1 MLALTPPA
9 EYLLAA
15 GAAVAGLFTFPEPAE
30 ARIVYTPARKN
41 IVCHGTDGGCHGT
54 INLNLNHGR
63 GADFRLLCSST
74 PYARGLWVTLVN
86 SKNRVW
92 TTPGYQRGA
101 AAALSSGALI
111 QSGSKFRA
119 TQLNMIWSSTNSEG
133 YHGPWVYV
141 NNRYLGLKFLIKG
154 KVHYGWARLNTPKQ
168 WNGNQPWATLTGYAY
183 ETIANKPIIA
193 GKTKGPDVIT
203 LEPASLGHLA
213 QGASAIQ
220 AWRSKEQ

>member
-1 MLALTPPA
+1 MPRPRTPARISETLHQRLNAYALAASAAGVGMLALTPPA

-133 YHGPWVYV
+133 VS
-141 NNRYLGLKFLIKG
+141 
-154 KVHYGWARLNTPKQ
+154 WAVGVR
-168 WNGNQPWATLTGYAY
+168 
-183 ETIANKPIIA
+183 
-193 GKTKGPDVIT
+193 
-203 LEPASLGHLA
+203 
-213 QGASAIQ
+213 
-220 AWRSKEQ
+220 